1 MYMSATDIAKEY
13 RTAKSPRAQIGILA
27 ELNACSRQEIADV
40 LIAQGETVPKYYQ
53 KQHKEPTVLEF
64 ARRQAEAELE
74 FAKQHSEPE
83 PEPEPEPVPE
93 PEPEPVEPITTWK
106 AAVTVI
112 ADLLSE
118 IKNVADPERRSSA
131 SRDFEMQCRGIMAL
145 VHQLE
150 EEKGDELEV

>member
-27 ELNACSRQEIADV
+27 ELNACSRQEIADI
-40 LIAQGETVPKYYQ
+40 LIAQGEQVPKYYQ
-53 KQHKEPTVLEF
+53 KQHKDPVVLEF
-64 ARRQAEAELE
+64 AKQRAEAELE

-83 PEPEPEPVPE
+83 PEPEPEPA
-93 PEPEPVEPITTWK
+93 PEPVEPITTWK

-145 VHQLE
+145 VQRLE
-150 EEKGDELEV
+150 AKEDELEV

>member
-27 ELNACSRQEIADV
+27 DLNGCTKQEIADI

-53 KQHKEPTVLEF
+53 KLHKDPAVLEY
-64 ARRQAEAELE
+64 AKQRAEAELE
-74 FAKQHSEPE
+74 FAMQPS
-83 PEPEPEPVPE
+83 EPVPE
-93 PEPEPVEPITTWK
+93 PEPAPAEQITTWE

-145 VHQLE
+145 VQRLE
-150 EEKGDELEV
+150 AGSDELEV